1 MKRKNTVGKANVCEV
16 NEDTT
21 RKRKVFGES
30 NRDLQV
36 ELLRYE
42 DEILKGKRT
51 INRYDETEN
60 TQKIIEKNG
69 VSDPRMNI
77 LKIKQSIAEI
87 LNESVKSKLEL
98 RRLRERLESAGSS
111 RGSQENTRR
120 EILDID
126 VSSIKSSTKEEVDL
140 NERILDI
147 KSQLENMK
155 KRLATGEKAITVRS
169 IENIGLKSVISTLH
183 DQVERIKQH
192 QQEKII
198 QNSMCSRCSIC

>member
-30 NRDLQV
+30 NRDLQA
-36 ELLRYE
+36 ELMRYE
-42 DEILKGKRT
+42 DDILKRKRT
-51 INRYDETEN
+51 ENQYDETEN
-60 TQKIIEKNG
+60 TRKIIEKN
-69 VSDPRMNI
+69 DPKTNI

-126 VSSIKSSTKEEVDL
+126 VSSIKSSPKEEVDL

-147 KSQLENMK
+147 KAQLENMK
-155 KRLATGEKAITVRS
+155 KRLVTGEKAITVRS

-183 DQVERIKQH
+183 EQVERIKQH
-192 QQEKII
+192 QQEKRV
-198 QNSMCSRCSIC
+198 QNSMCSRCTIC